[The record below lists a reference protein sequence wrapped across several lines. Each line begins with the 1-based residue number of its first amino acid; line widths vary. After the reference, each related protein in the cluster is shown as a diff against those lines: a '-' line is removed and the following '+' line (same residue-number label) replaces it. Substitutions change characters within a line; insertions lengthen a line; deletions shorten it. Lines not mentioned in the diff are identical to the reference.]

1 MGEAPRTPSN
11 SPLGLLRL
19 PAADTCV
26 YSCPRQGQLDLW
38 QCPGVTRRRIQL
50 LAHTASRGH
59 HQARLLFL
67 KVGPELSQLAES
79 LVRPTSSWARSPPGG
94 GLATPASLPQLPVS
108 FKVPRPTGLPSHCPW
123 SLSPSSFS
131 PAALPWRLSCLFRAA
146 GPWQHG
152 EGQPPHTPHFSLSKG
167 GLSGFLLAVSRTQ
180 PTFPRGRACSVMC
193 LSDHGQDFKGPHE
206 ILTPSL
212 GDSPGYRVHLW
223 VLAAVPPTELSCHVR

>member
-1 MGEAPRTPSN
+1 MHPKQHPSWLAEAP
-11 SPLGLLRL
+11 
-19 PAADTCV
+19 
-26 YSCPRQGQLDLW
+26 CPRHLCVLLSSAGTAGSVAMPRSHPKEDSAAGTHSVQGPPSGTAAVSQGGARAFPT
-38 QCPGVTRRRIQL
+38 CREPGQANVL
-50 LAHTASRGH
+50 LG
-59 HQARLLFL
+59 
-67 KVGPELSQLAES
+67 SQ
-79 LVRPTSSWARSPPGG
+79 PPGG

-131 PAALPWRLSCLFRAA
+131 PAAPPGRLSCLFRAA

-212 GDSPGYRVHLW
+212 GDSPGYCVHLW
-223 VLAAVPPTELSCHVR
+223 VLAAVPPTELRCHLR